1 MQPKEILMKKYIF
14 VLTLFLIGSFI
25 FADITAI
32 VKEASGKVE
41 IMSPGGRWKTAAAGM
56 KIETGDFISTGF
68 RSQAVLE
75 LGSSQVIVKQLTR
88 MELAELVEKE
98 GTVSTGLN
106 LRVGK
111 IRAEV
116 KTTAGLRQNFRLTS
130 PVSTAAVRG
139 TSFEYDGV
147 NLTVYEGSVV
157 FTNPLGQGRLI
168 PAGTASELSESG
180 VPQSSE
186 ELLALLA
193 TVNPSTLSI
202 PDGIDISDILS
213 LLSGLSNVSILLNW
227 DGSTEIAIPEIP

>member
-1 MQPKEILMKKYIF
+1 MKKYIF

-32 VKEASGKVE
+32 VKESSGKVE
-41 IMSPGGRWKTAAAGM
+41 IKSPGENWKTATAGM
-56 KIETGDFISTGF
+56 KIATGDLISTGF
-68 RSQAVLE
+68 KAQAVLE
-75 LGSSQVIVKQLTR
+75 LGASQVIVKQLTR
-88 MELAELVEKE
+88 MELTELVEKE

-147 NLTVYEGSVV
+147 NLTVYEGSVA
-157 FTNPLGQGRLI
+157 FTNILGQGRLI

-186 ELLALLA
+186 ELMALLA
-193 TVNPSTLSI
+193 TINPSTMTI
-202 PDGIDISDILS
+202 PGDIDISDILS
-213 LLSGLSNVSILLNW
+213 LMNGLSNVSIILNW
-227 DGSTEIAIPEIP
+227 DGSGDIAIIEEIPQ